1 MQPSIASLFPKAA
14 GPAPAPAPAP
24 PAPAPTAVHGGQRL
38 VPPDWIVPAPGDGPA
53 YRNPV
58 AAPAPAKKQPAPR
71 PSKPSKHLLGA
82 RLQPVGAAQL
92 EKKIEALRTKQP
104 EARIVVL
111 SLCWRLRC
119 GSADAYRVMN
129 EPKGAAY
136 DTFKTQTVLSYYEF
150 MGLCGEGGVGD
161 AIVEALSEDE
171 RTHVLVVDATPKAE
185 LARLAACFGAVRLK
199 LAKGRV
205 IKVAPP
211 ANPLFAEAVA
221 AASVCTAASM
231 LHYTMEAHFDAH
243 MAYETEPVG
252 DDDSGEGVAKKA
264 KKPRKT

>member
-1 MQPSIASLFPKAA
+1 MQPSIASLFPKAV
-14 GPAPAPAPAP
+14 GPAPAPTPAPAPVSPAP
-24 PAPAPTAVHGGQRL
+24 PAPPAPPTPPETPAPIKKPTA
-38 VPPDWIVPAPGDGPA
+38 
-53 YRNPV
+53 
-58 AAPAPAKKQPAPR
+58 PR
-71 PSKPSKHLLGA
+71 SSKPSKNLLGG
-82 RLQPVGAAQL
+82 RLQPVSAAQL

-104 EARIVVL
+104 DARIVVL

-119 GSADAYRVMN
+119 ASADAYRVMN

-199 LAKGRV
+199 LAKGRA

-221 AASVCTAASM
+221 AASVCTAAAM
-231 LHYTMEAHFDAH
+231 LHYTMEAHFDAKL
-243 MAYETEPVG
+243 AYQVEPVVE
-252 DDDSGEGVAKKA
+252 EGAGGQVPRKKA
-264 KKPRKT
+264 KKS

>member
-14 GPAPAPAPAP
+14 GPAPAPTP
-24 PAPAPTAVHGGQRL
+24 PAPTPPAAEAP
-38 VPPDWIVPAPGDGPA
+38 PPTP
-53 YRNPV
+53 
-58 AAPAPAKKQPAPR
+58 APAPAKKPAPR
-71 PSKPSKHLLGA
+71 SSKPSKHLLGA
-82 RLQPVGAAQL
+82 RLQPVSAAQL

-136 DTFKTQTVLSYYEF
+136 DTFKTQTVLGYYEF
-150 MGLCGEGGVGD
+150 MGLCGEGGVAD

-199 LAKGRV
+199 LLTGRV

-231 LHYTMEAHFDAH
+231 LHYTMEAHFDAKL
-243 MAYETEPVG
+243 AYQVEPVVEEADG
-252 DDDSGEGVAKKA
+252 GEVPRKKA
-264 KKPRKT
+264 KKS

>member
-1 MQPSIASLFPKAA
+1 MTQPSIASLFSKAPD
-14 GPAPAPAPAP
+14 PAPAPAPKPKPKSPLTLVAKP
-24 PAPAPTAVHGGQRL
+24 TAPAS
-38 VPPDWIVPAPGDGPA
+38 
-53 YRNPV
+53 
-58 AAPAPAKKQPAPR
+58 APAPAAHR
-71 PSKPSKHLLGA
+71 KPSKNLLGG

-92 EKKIEALRTKQP
+92 EKKIEALRAKQP
-104 EARIVVL
+104 DARIVVL

-136 DTFKTQTVLSYYEF
+136 DTFKAQTTLSYYEF

-231 LHYTMEAHFDAH
+231 LHYTMEAHFDAKL
-243 MAYETEPVG
+243 AYQVEPVVEEG
-252 DDDSGEGVAKKA
+252 DGGEVPRKKA
-264 KKPRKT
+264 KKS

>member
-1 MQPSIASLFPKAA
+1 MTQPSIASLFSKAP
-14 GPAPAPAPAP
+14 GPAPAPAPALKPKPKP
-24 PAPAPTAVHGGQRL
+24 PLTLIPKPTVPAPPAPTAHR
-38 VPPDWIVPAPGDGPA
+38 
-53 YRNPV
+53 
-58 AAPAPAKKQPAPR
+58 
-71 PSKPSKHLLGA
+71 KPSKNLLGA
-82 RLQPVGAAQL
+82 RLQPVSAAQL
-92 EKKIEALRTKQP
+92 EKKIEALRAKQSD
-104 EARIVVL
+104 ARIVVL

-136 DTFKTQTVLSYYEF
+136 DTFKEQTVLSYYEF

-231 LHYTMEAHFDAH
+231 LHYTMEAHFDAKL
-243 MAYETEPVG
+243 AYQVEPVVEEADG
-252 DDDSGEGVAKKA
+252 GEVPRKKA
-264 KKPRKT
+264 KKS

>member
-1 MQPSIASLFPKAA
+1 MAQPSIASLFSKAPGPAPAPKLKSPLTLIAKPAA
-14 GPAPAPAPAP
+14 PAPAPAPAP
-24 PAPAPTAVHGGQRL
+24 AATA
-38 VPPDWIVPAPGDGPA
+38 
-53 YRNPV
+53 
-58 AAPAPAKKQPAPR
+58 QPAHR
-71 PSKPSKHLLGA
+71 KPSKNLLGA

-92 EKKIEALRTKQP
+92 EKKIEALRGKQP
-104 EARIVVL
+104 DARIVVL

-119 GSADAYRVMN
+119 ASADEYRVMN

-136 DTFKTQTVLSYYEF
+136 DTFKAQTVLSYYEF

-221 AASVCTAASM
+221 AASVCTAAAM
-231 LHYTMEAHFDAH
+231 LHYTMEAHFDAKL
-243 MAYETEPVG
+243 AYQVEPVAEEG
-252 DDDSGEGVAKKA
+252 GGGEVPRKKA
-264 KKPRKT
+264 KKS